1 METVKTRHLTIGI
14 AGLVMVLARFAPCA
28 ELAFPRMPGFVR
40 TARTEE
46 ATEMKFEDW
55 VRDSYLKLDGL
66 RYDENTAQAIL
77 KMCKVGRQYRDF
89 VVEFVQRMAKLKNVK
104 LFPFE

>member
-1 METVKTRHLTIGI
+1 MPD
-14 AGLVMVLARFAPCA
+14 FA
-28 ELAFPRMPGFVR
+28 R

-55 VRDSYLKLDGL
+55 VRDSYMKLDGL
-66 RYDENTAQAIL
+66 RYDEDTTQAIL
-77 KMCKVGRQYRDF
+77 KLCKVGRQYRDL

-104 LFPFE
+104 LLPFE